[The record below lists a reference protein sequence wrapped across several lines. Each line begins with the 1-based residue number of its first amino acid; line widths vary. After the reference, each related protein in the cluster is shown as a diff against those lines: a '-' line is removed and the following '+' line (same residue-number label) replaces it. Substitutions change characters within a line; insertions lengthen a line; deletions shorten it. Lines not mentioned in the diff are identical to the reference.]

1 MIDHLRELA
10 KTHPQQAFA
19 VLNRSIKFK
28 ATFLFRTIPNASA
41 YASKYDDALE
51 ALLTTLFGRPMDN
64 NMILQASI
72 PIGKGGIGLNINSID
87 YSNQQLLDSLAMTY
101 SLTRNIIYGDV
112 INTENDQEIRLNISK
127 RKKKYWDS
135 KLETLMSS
143 STEFE
148 ITRLKEMNMPG
159 VNSWLNVIPVK
170 WKKHL
175 LLGKREFQD
184 AFLLR
189 FNKKPMDLPIVCPAL
204 NCRAEFDLIHC
215 DICPHGGVIHR
226 RHDYIKSILA
236 HHAEKA
242 FGCSSVDIEPDIGP
256 IEDEAM
262 DIINGNLTAKAR
274 ADFVVKSF
282 NGLHSST
289 YFDVSIVSPVCESHK
304 TQTIEK
310 SIANA
315 EKRKNDSYA
324 QRIKVILGGDFMPCV
339 FSSGGVIGPAARKV
353 IDCISAK
360 KASSSIEKVN
370 DVKDEIRTDLSM
382 SLQKSRI
389 QGLRASRSSLSSQL
403 RNFQQL

>member
-1 MIDHLRELA
+1 
-10 KTHPQQAFA
+10 
-19 VLNRSIKFK
+19 
-28 ATFLFRTIPNASA
+28 
-41 YASKYDDALE
+41 
-51 ALLTTLFGRPMDN
+51 
-64 NMILQASI
+64 
-72 PIGKGGIGLNINSID
+72 
-87 YSNQQLLDSLAMTY
+87 MTY
-101 SLTRNIIYGDV
+101 SLTRNIINGDV

-262 DIINGNLTAKAR
+262 DIINGNLSAKAR

-282 NGLHSST
+282 NGLHNST
-289 YFDVSIVSPVCESHK
+289 YFDVSIVSPVCESYK
-304 TQTIEK
+304 IRPIEK

-315 EKRKNDSYA
+315 EKKEER
-324 QRIKVILGGDFMPCV
+324 
-339 FSSGGVIGPAARKV
+339 
-353 IDCISAK
+353 
-360 KASSSIEKVN
+360 
-370 DVKDEIRTDLSM
+370 
-382 SLQKSRI
+382 
-389 QGLRASRSSLSSQL
+389 
-403 RNFQQL
+403 